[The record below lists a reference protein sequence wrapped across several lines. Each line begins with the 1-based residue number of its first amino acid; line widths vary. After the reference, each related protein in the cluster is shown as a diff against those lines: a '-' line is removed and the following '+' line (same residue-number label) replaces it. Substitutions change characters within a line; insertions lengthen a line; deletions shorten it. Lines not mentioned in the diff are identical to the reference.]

1 MKISIFNALY
11 EILLLMP
18 AIAAVITAT
27 NRKSSD
33 NTVKKKELAT
43 ILILLGIFNFPSNI
57 YSKIIIGAFF
67 FTLLTLQN
75 KFNKSLSN
83 SFLFPS
89 SFLFNMTTF
98 SGDTKTESFIMIFYS
113 IIGGSYLIKLYETK
127 KMSSNEEKRYVTIS
141 AIVFIICKLCV
152 FFLKVFKQI

>member
-1 MKISIFNALY
+1 MKTSILNALY
-11 EILLLMP
+11 EILLLIP
-18 AIAAVITAT
+18 TIAAVITAT
-27 NRKSSD
+27 NRKSYD

-57 YSKIIIGAFF
+57 YSKIIIGAFL

-89 SFLFNMTTF
+89 SFLFNVTTF
-98 SGDTKTESFIMIFYS
+98 SGDTKTESLIMIFYS
-113 IIGGSYLIKLYETK
+113 IIGGFYLIKLFEIK
-127 KMSSNEEKRYVTIS
+127 GISSEEEKKYVIIS
-141 AIVFIICKLCV
+141 TVTFLICKIFVIL
-152 FFLKVFKQI
+152 LGK

>member
-1 MKISIFNALY
+1 MKTSILNALY
-11 EILLLMP
+11 EILLLIP

-27 NRKSSD
+27 NRKSYD

-89 SFLFNMTTF
+89 SFLFNVTTF
-98 SGDTKTESFIMIFYS
+98 SGDTKTESLIMIFYS
-113 IIGGSYLIKLYETK
+113 IIGGLYLIKIFETK
-127 KMSSNEEKRYVTIS
+127 GMSSDDEKKYVIIS
-141 AIVFIICKLCV
+141 TVTFLICKIFVIL
-152 FFLKVFKQI
+152 LDK